1 MLLTPNQ
8 RRGSSTFITAS
19 VLFILIFTLAV
30 STRTAFAEVNDYGLM
45 DTAKM
50 AGIPVGET
58 SPVRIAATVINV
70 ILGLVGVLAVVL
82 IIYAGFAW
90 MTAAGNEEKIKS
102 AKKVLTGAVIGLLI
116 IMASFI
122 ISSFIVRN
130 VMEATKATKAPAV
143 TPNYSAG
150 SRTQGQDC
158 YKHADCATGLQCHGF
173 SEVAPGQCQP

>member
-1 MLLTPNQ
+1 M
-8 RRGSSTFITAS
+8 
-19 VLFILIFTLAV
+19 FILIFTLAV
-30 STRTAFAEVNDYGLM
+30 STRTVFAEVNDYGLK

-58 SPVRIAATVINV
+58 SPIKIVATVINV

-90 MTAAGNEEKIKS
+90 MTAAGNEEKIGK

-130 VMEATKATKAPAV
+130 VMEATKSTESLSPNQQLTGNKTCTDLKGTCVDPQVTGSCSDTTKTLAP
-143 TPNYSAG
+143 TS
-150 SRTQGQDC
+150 DC
-158 YKHADCATGLQCHGF
+158 SSPKACCF
-173 SEVAPGQCQP
+173 PSP